1 MVAIYPFESK
11 TQTMIN
17 IYQKISTIKK
27 ILVYTFFYSLIVSSN
42 MVYASGA
49 YDKGTA
55 AGKGN
60 FELNLTINPFNLVS
74 YGQNYGVLSYG
85 IHDRVDIVS
94 YYSMHKNRTQS
105 YYFGGFYQFLKN
117 KNLDLGTGVGIRK
130 TIENGNDLFFPQL
143 LYNIK
148 LANNFTIGGSFVHVL
163 DMKDKLKD
171 KGLAIDVTFYT
182 PLTTLKKISPK
193 IIEAYIGI
201 GIFKNTSTNLK
212 LESLYLQ
219 YSIDIIFNFKRT

>member
-1 MVAIYPFESK
+1 
-11 TQTMIN
+11 MIN
-17 IYQKISTIKK
+17 IYQKFSTIKNN
-27 ILVYTFFYSLIVSSN
+27 LVYTFFYSLIVSSN

-60 FELNLTINPFNLVS
+60 FELNLTINPFNFVP

-85 IHDRVDIVS
+85 IHDRVDFVS
-94 YYSMHKNRTQS
+94 YYSIHKNGTQS
-105 YYFGGFYQFLKN
+105 YYYGGFYQFLKN

-130 TIENGNDLFFPQL
+130 TIGNGNDLFFPQL

-148 LANNFTIGGSFVHVL
+148 LANNYTIGGSFVHVI
-163 DMKDKLKD
+163 DIEEKLKN
-171 KGLAIDVTFYT
+171 KGFTIDVTFYT
-182 PLTTLKKISPK
+182 TLTTLKKISPK

-201 GIFKNTSTNLK
+201 GIFKNTAIDLRKDNF
-212 LESLYLQ
+212 YLQ
-219 YSIDIIFNFKRT
+219 YSVDMIFNFKKD